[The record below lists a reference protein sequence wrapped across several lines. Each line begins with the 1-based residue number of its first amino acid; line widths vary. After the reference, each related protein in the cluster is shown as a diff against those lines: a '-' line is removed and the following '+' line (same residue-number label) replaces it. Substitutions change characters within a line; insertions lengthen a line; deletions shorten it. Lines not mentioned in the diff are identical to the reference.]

1 MIVRAEIADQRVK
14 TDQIRMILCIR
25 KLIFITLHHRIYLSD
40 LLEEVL
46 DLLLVPLELA
56 KLLVQIK
63 DDPDGFFVEFLGI
76 LVLAIFGD
84 HWNIVAL
91 FANQTQHFEDSD
103 FRILLSQ

>member
-1 MIVRAEIADQRVK
+1 MIF
-14 TDQIRMILCIR
+14 CIS
-25 KLIFITLHHRIYLSD
+25 KLIFIALHQRIYLGD
-40 LLEEVL
+40 LLKEVL

-56 KLLVQIK
+56 KLLVQVK

-84 HWNIVAL
+84 HWYIVAL

-103 FRILLSQ
+103 FRIFLSQESGIFEGFWV

>member
-1 MIVRAEIADQRVK
+1 MVVGAEVADQRVK
-14 TDQIRMILCIR
+14 TDQIRMVLCIR
-25 KLIFITLHHRIYLSD
+25 KLIFIALHQRIYLGY
-40 LLEEVL
+40 LLKEVL